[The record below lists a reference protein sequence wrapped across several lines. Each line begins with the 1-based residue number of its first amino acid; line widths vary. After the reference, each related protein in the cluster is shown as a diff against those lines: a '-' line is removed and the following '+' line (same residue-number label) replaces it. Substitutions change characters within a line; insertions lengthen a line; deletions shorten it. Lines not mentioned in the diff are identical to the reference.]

1 MIIGF
6 IGFGKVSKTLTEI
19 IKSQNITFITSS
31 QNRSD
36 KTIENISNSNVCVL
50 DSFKEVAIKS
60 DILISANSPKNAL
73 NIAETYGEYVN
84 GIYLDLNN
92 ISPDTTM
99 EMRNH
104 IDKLVDGAII
114 GKIDSKNPILYVS
127 GENSEELLF
136 LNEFIETR
144 KISDKIGDVAI
155 LKLLRSTYTKTLS
168 AVLIESIQIAKNYNL
183 ENEFFE
189 ILSLTEGEEFKNK
202 AISRINNTMDNS
214 KRKCEEL
221 TEIISYFNDE
231 DLEMV
236 KAALKEINK
245 Y

>member
-36 KTIENISNSNVCVL
+36 KTIDNINNSNVCVL

-73 NIAETYGEYVN
+73 NIAETYGGYVN

-92 ISPDTTM
+92 ISPDTTL
-99 EMRNH
+99 ELKNH
-104 IDKLVDGAII
+104 VDKLVDGAII

-127 GENSEELLF
+127 GENSDELLF
-136 LNEFIETR
+136 LDEFIETK

-155 LKLLRSTYTKTLS
+155 LKLLRSTYTKTLA
-168 AVLIESIQIAKNYNL
+168 AVLIESIQVAKNYNL

>member
-1 MIIGF
+1 M
-6 IGFGKVSKTLTEI
+6 
-19 IKSQNITFITSS
+19 
-31 QNRSD
+31 
-36 KTIENISNSNVCVL
+36 
-50 DSFKEVAIKS
+50 
-60 DILISANSPKNAL
+60 
-73 NIAETYGEYVN
+73 
-84 GIYLDLNN
+84 
-92 ISPDTTM
+92 
-99 EMRNH
+99 
-104 IDKLVDGAII
+104 
-114 GKIDSKNPILYVS
+114 YVS